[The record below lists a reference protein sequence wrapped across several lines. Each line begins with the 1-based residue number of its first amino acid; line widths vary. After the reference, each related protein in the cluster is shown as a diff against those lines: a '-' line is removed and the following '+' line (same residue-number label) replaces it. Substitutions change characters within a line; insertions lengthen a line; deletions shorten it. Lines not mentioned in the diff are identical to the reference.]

1 MLTALPLVAGP
12 TLCFYAIE
20 QGAPFA
26 ARAAH
31 GTLLALIPVGA
42 YALAYAH
49 VSRTMRW
56 PAALAAAG
64 AAWIAAAAILF
75 VNPLPLFAGLVALA
89 ASCAAA
95 HWLMPITDGPI
106 PGGSPP
112 RFDLAVRM
120 MAAAGLVLALTSAAA
135 WLGPS
140 LSGFLASFPLATTI
154 LVAFTHAQRGP
165 EAVAAFFRGFLP
177 VLPMFGVFC
186 VLLVLTLGRISIA
199 AAFAAALVAQ
209 VLLQLVILWWM
220 RRAELSK
227 MRRAALR

>member
-12 TLCFYAIE
+12 TLWFYAVE

-31 GTLLALIPVGA
+31 GTLLALISVGA

-49 VSRTMRW
+49 ASRRMRW
-56 PAALAAAG
+56 PGALALAG
-64 AAWIAAAAILF
+64 VAWTAVTVVFYTNQIPA
-75 VNPLPLFAGLVALA
+75 LPGVAVLA
-89 ASCAAA
+89 ASCVLA
-95 HWLMPITDGPI
+95 HWFMPVLGP
-106 PGGSPP
+106 PAGLAAPP
-112 RFDLAVRM
+112 RWDLTLR
-120 MAAAGLVLALTSAAA
+120 MAAAATLVLVLTSAAE

-165 EAVAAFFRGFLP
+165 TAVVAFFRGFLP

-186 VLLVLTLGRISIA
+186 VVLALALGRVPIA
-199 AAFAAALVAQ
+199 AAFALALMIQIA
-209 VLLQLVILWWM
+209 LQLVILWSI
-220 RRAELSK
+220 RRSSCS
-227 MRRAALR
+227 